1 MALIT
6 ITSDYGTTDPYLPAL
21 KGALYREAEGH
32 LVTDLSHHVEP
43 GNYFQAAYILRN
55 SYSSYPKGTVHLI
68 AFGEISPNR
77 KLLGAELDG
86 HFFLLADNGLLGMIN
101 PEKKIRQIVEIDLKS
116 AVTLFPSHDILAKS
130 AGFLANGGKLEVLG
144 RSITE
149 IQQKTLP
156 RPRVASNKS
165 SILGTIMYIDNFGNL
180 ISNITRKQFREV
192 GQDRSFTIMLPRNQR
207 IRQLSNHYHEVA
219 VGNVLALFN
228 SQDLLEIA
236 LSGARGK
243 DFNGANSLLGVE
255 VQNSIT
261 VEFE

>member
-32 LVTDLSHHVEP
+32 MITDLSHHVEP
-43 GNYFQAAYILRN
+43 GNYFQAAYILSN
-55 SYSSYPKGTVHLI
+55 SYASFPKATVHLI
-68 AFGEISPNR
+68 AFEEISPNR
-77 KLLGAELDG
+77 KLLGAEMDG

-101 PEKKIRQIVEIDLKS
+101 PDKKIIKVVEINLKS
-116 AVTLFPSHDILAKS
+116 GKSLFPAHDVLAKA
-130 AGFLANGGKLEVLG
+130 AGFIASGGKLEVLG
-144 RSITE
+144 REVLE

-156 RPRVASNKS
+156 RPRVASDKS
-165 SILGTIMYIDNFGNL
+165 SILGTVMYIDNFGNL
-180 ISNITRKQFREV
+180 ISNITRKQFHEV
-192 GQDRSFTIMLPRNQR
+192 GQERPFTILLPRNQR
-207 IRQLSNHYHEVA
+207 IRQLSDHYHKVA
-219 VGNVLALFN
+219 VGSILALFN

-236 LSGARGK
+236 VSGARGK
-243 DFNGANSLLGVE
+243 NFNGANSLLGVE